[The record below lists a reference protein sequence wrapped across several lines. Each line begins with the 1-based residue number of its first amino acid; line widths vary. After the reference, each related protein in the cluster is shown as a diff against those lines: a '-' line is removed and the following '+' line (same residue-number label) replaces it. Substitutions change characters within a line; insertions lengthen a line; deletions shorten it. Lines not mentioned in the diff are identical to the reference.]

1 MRLTLNFFGKSNN
14 KFGLKKKKILFEE
27 NKIESLS
34 EFRKTGNIKNTK
46 YQKKL
51 KKNKYDMDYLLK
63 SDEFRYNNKEKDFE
77 LIKIKDYEKLK
88 NLNFV
93 NYFQNAKYF
102 SRINSFRR
110 ILSSNKTTIIK
121 NNNIKDSS
129 KFEDEIKKETT
140 KNKKIVIMKYNNDR
154 KKREM
159 KLSKIDINKIISNYL
174 QENENDINQ
183 FNQKNQK
190 INNKFKLY
198 NHLGF
203 RQKKNIYNNF
213 SRIRKCKKTINIIN
227 KSSDYSNL
235 NKSKYSINKSSNFLS
250 LNGSDY
256 EISSNFAFQNK
267 VFAHKNALNERN
279 NNLRDAITIYKKNF
293 FNNVKSINN
302 NKINILM
309 KKNNSSIDVAT
320 NTEMIKNK

>member
-1 MRLTLNFFGKSNN
+1 
-14 KFGLKKKKILFEE
+14 
-27 NKIESLS
+27 
-34 EFRKTGNIKNTK
+34 
-46 YQKKL
+46 
-51 KKNKYDMDYLLK
+51 
-63 SDEFRYNNKEKDFE
+63 
-77 LIKIKDYEKLK
+77 
-88 NLNFV
+88 
-93 NYFQNAKYF
+93 
-102 SRINSFRR
+102 
-110 ILSSNKTTIIK
+110 
-121 NNNIKDSS
+121 
-129 KFEDEIKKETT
+129 
-140 KNKKIVIMKYNNDR
+140 MKYNNDR

-159 KLSKIDINKIISNYL
+159 KLSKVDINKIISNYL

-203 RQKKNIYNNF
+203 RQKKNIYNHF
-213 SRIRKCKKTINIIN
+213 SKIRKCKKTINIIN
-227 KSSDYSNL
+227 KSSDNSNL

-250 LNGSDY
+250 LNYSDY